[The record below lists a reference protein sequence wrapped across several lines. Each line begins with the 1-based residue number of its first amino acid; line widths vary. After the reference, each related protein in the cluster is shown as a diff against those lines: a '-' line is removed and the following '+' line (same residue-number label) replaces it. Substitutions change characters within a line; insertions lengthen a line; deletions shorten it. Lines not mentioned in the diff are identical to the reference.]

1 MKFGNGNF
9 ILTLDPLYDRHYY
22 KTTQTS
28 PKEADMAVKVLI
40 KRSVTQDK
48 AKALIPLVRKM
59 RASAARQEG
68 YITGETLRS
77 LDNPEEFLVI
87 STWQSSD
94 DWKKWLQSEERN
106 KVQKEIDDLL
116 GGETNYEIFHYGFS
130 E

>member
-1 MKFGNGNF
+1 
-9 ILTLDPLYDRHYY
+9 
-22 KTTQTS
+22 
-28 PKEADMAVKVLI
+28 MAVKVLI
-40 KRSVTQDK
+40 KRKISQDQ
-48 AKALIPLVRKM
+48 AKALIPLVRQM
-59 RASAARQEG
+59 RASAATQAG

-94 DWKKWLQSEERN
+94 DWKNWLKSEDRN
-106 KVQKEIDDLL
+106 KVQDQIDDLL

>member
-1 MKFGNGNF
+1 
-9 ILTLDPLYDRHYY
+9 
-22 KTTQTS
+22 
-28 PKEADMAVKVLI
+28 MAVKVLI
-40 KRSVTQDK
+40 KRRVSQDK
-48 AKALIPLVRKM
+48 ARALIPLVRQM
-59 RASAARQEG
+59 RASAATQTG

-94 DWKKWLQSEERN
+94 DWKNWLKSEERN
-106 KVQKEIDDLL
+106 KVQEKIDDLL

>member
-1 MKFGNGNF
+1 
-9 ILTLDPLYDRHYY
+9 
-22 KTTQTS
+22 
-28 PKEADMAVKVLI
+28 MAVKVLI
-40 KRSVTQDK
+40 KRKISQDQ
-48 AKALIPLVRKM
+48 ARALIPLVRKM
-59 RASAARQEG
+59 RASAATQAG

-94 DWKKWLQSEERN
+94 DWKNWLKSEDRN
-106 KVQKEIDDLL
+106 KVQDQIDDLL

>member
-1 MKFGNGNF
+1 
-9 ILTLDPLYDRHYY
+9 
-22 KTTQTS
+22 
-28 PKEADMAVKVLI
+28 MAVKVLI
-40 KRSVTQDK
+40 KRSVSQDK

-59 RASAARQEG
+59 RASAAIQAG

-87 STWQSSD
+87 STWQSSE
-94 DWKKWLQSEERN
+94 DWKKWLKSEDRN
-106 KVQKEIDDLL
+106 KVQKKIDDLL

>member
-1 MKFGNGNF
+1 
-9 ILTLDPLYDRHYY
+9 
-22 KTTQTS
+22 
-28 PKEADMAVKVLI
+28 MAVKVLI
-40 KRSVTQDK
+40 KRKISQDQ
-48 AKALIPLVRKM
+48 AKALIPLVRQM
-59 RASAARQEG
+59 RASAATQAG

-94 DWKKWLQSEERN
+94 DWKNWLKSEDRN
-106 KVQKEIDDLL
+106 KVQDKIDDLL

>member
-1 MKFGNGNF
+1 
-9 ILTLDPLYDRHYY
+9 
-22 KTTQTS
+22 
-28 PKEADMAVKVLI
+28 MAVKVLI
-40 KRSVTQDK
+40 KRKISQDQ
-48 AKALIPLVRKM
+48 AKALIPLVRQM
-59 RASAARQEG
+59 RASAATQAG

-94 DWKKWLQSEERN
+94 DWKNWLKSEDRN
-106 KVQKEIDDLL
+106 KIQDKIDDLL